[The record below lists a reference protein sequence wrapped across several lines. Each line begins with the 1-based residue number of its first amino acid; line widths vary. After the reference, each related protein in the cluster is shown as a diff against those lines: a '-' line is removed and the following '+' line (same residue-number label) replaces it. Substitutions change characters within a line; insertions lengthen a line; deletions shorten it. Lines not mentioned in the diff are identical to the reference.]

1 MTINFNNEYIN
12 LMVRAMDLI
21 AESCLGT
28 HKDLEFRVH
37 YADRLLERESFCRD
51 RILDSLIS
59 SNLCQGISQDKDGI
73 YVDLSAYISES
84 KWIRP
89 VNSILKFKFPNG
101 RSTCLGIELEEK
113 E

>member
-21 AESCLGT
+21 AESCLDT
-28 HKDLEFRVH
+28 HKDLEFRVR

-73 YVDLSAYISES
+73 YVDLSAYIPES
-84 KWIRP
+84 KWISP
-89 VNSILKFKFPNG
+89 VKNILKFEFLNG